1 MILCGKKFLNMGIIL
16 NAKNLRKKIHPLR
29 VLLKALI
36 FFFVFY
42 VLLISFP
49 GPSYF
54 LFKQLMPKFD
64 KFPVNVV
71 YYSNSTKHGFNVLN
85 VFDINSLL
93 YSHAISSGAKP
104 KNQYRIIF
112 IGDSTVYFGKI
123 YSMLNGYKCG
133 GKFLRAYNLGY
144 PGVAATKDLMI
155 LQEAMKYSPN
165 LIVWS
170 VTFSIVEDNVAFLR
184 ANPDRFLQLANTYN
198 LSKASYNSFLKRKPV
213 FNQSG
218 NMRLDTYL
226 ILYYSILRPATG
238 DQNYIIQTALND
250 EAGPTEQV
258 VAPGRE
264 DHLLSILR
272 AFKEM
277 TEGIP
282 VLLINEPRPSVI
294 VNLDQY
300 KQFRKDILPLSG
312 KERID
317 FLDLWNL
324 VPDRDFIDH
333 VHRNDEGE
341 TLYGK
346 AVIPAITEIAC
357 GQK

>member
-1 MILCGKKFLNMGIIL
+1 
-16 NAKNLRKKIHPLR
+16 
-29 VLLKALI
+29 
-36 FFFVFY
+36 
-42 VLLISFP
+42 
-49 GPSYF
+49 
-54 LFKQLMPKFD
+54 
-64 KFPVNVV
+64 
-71 YYSNSTKHGFNVLN
+71 
-85 VFDINSLL
+85 
-93 YSHAISSGAKP
+93 
-104 KNQYRIIF
+104 
-112 IGDSTVYFGKI
+112 
-123 YSMLNGYKCG
+123 MLNGHKCG

-144 PGVAATKDLMI
+144 PGVAATKDFMI

-165 LIVWS
+165 LVVWS
-170 VTFSIVEDNVAFLR
+170 VTFSIVNDNEAFLR
-184 ANPDRFLQLANTYN
+184 ANPDRFLQLANAYD

-213 FNQSG
+213 FYQSG

-226 ILYYSILRPATG
+226 ILYYSILDPATG
-238 DQNYIIQTALND
+238 DQNDIIQTAIND
-250 EAGPTEQV
+250 EAGPTPPV

-264 DHLLSILR
+264 DQLLPILQ

-282 VLLINEPRPSVI
+282 VLLINEPRPNVI

-300 KQFRKDILPLSG
+300 KQFRKEILLLSG

-333 VHRNDEGE
+333 VHRNDDGE
-341 TLYGK
+341 MLYGK
-346 AVIPAITEIAC
+346 AVVPAITEIAC